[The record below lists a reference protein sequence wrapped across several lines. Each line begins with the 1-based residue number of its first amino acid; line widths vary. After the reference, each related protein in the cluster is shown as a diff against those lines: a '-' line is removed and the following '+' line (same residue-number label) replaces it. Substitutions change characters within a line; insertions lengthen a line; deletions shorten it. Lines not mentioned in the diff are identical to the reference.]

1 MRYARVAAIEEAY
14 AKAEISQTLSPRDH
28 MYNTGPDWYFTVGA
42 DGMRVVFR
50 ALATSAMA
58 EPKRILDLPCGHG
71 RVARHLRA
79 AFPRA
84 EITFA
89 DIETDGADFCAAEF
103 GGQALHSQADLTR
116 VDFGGQYDLIWIG
129 SLFTH
134 VDASRAAVWTRHL
147 CRSLAPRGVL
157 IATLHGNWS
166 REVQRSYGAMIGDG
180 EWQRILAGC
189 DATGWGYAPYPDTP
203 DYGVS
208 LCQASAVL
216 AMASRVEG
224 VRILGY
230 NERAWAGNHD
240 VLMLEARDRM
250 EPW

>member
-14 AKAEISQTLSPRDH
+14 AKAEISQTVSSRDH
-28 MYNTGPDWYFTVGA
+28 MYNTGPDWYFSVGA
-42 DGMRVVFR
+42 DGMRAVFR

-89 DIETDGADFCAAEF
+89 DIDTDGADFCAAEF
-103 GGQALHSQADLTR
+103 RGQALHSQADLTR
-116 VDFGGQYDLIWIG
+116 VDLGAPYDLIWIG

-147 CRSLAPRGVL
+147 CQSLARHGVL

-166 REVQRSYGAMIGDG
+166 REVQSRYGAMIGDG

-189 DATGWGYAPYPDTP
+189 DATGWGYAPYAETP

-208 LCQASAVL
+208 LCQASAVM
-216 AMASRVEG
+216 AMASRIEG
-224 VRILGY
+224 VRVLSY
-230 NERAWAGNHD
+230 TERGWAGNHD
-240 VLMLEARDRM
+240 VLMLTAWDRM